1 MYTKAVNILHTV
13 NPLSNPSLKKLPS
26 EMKHTSTSFP
36 AIFTFRPINKRQFTN
51 TSCINFM
58 VKFFKHHSD
67 ASDSHFSLS
76 VPPVLLVTQVCLKKV
91 KPPPQ
96 RVRLKGG
103 FMIIMVVSLFA
114 RQGLLE

>member
-1 MYTKAVNILHTV
+1 MYTKAVNILHTA
-13 NPLSNPSLKKLPS
+13 NPLSSPSLKKRPS

-51 TSCINFM
+51 SSCIN
-58 VKFFKHHSD
+58 HSD